1 MREIVRTYIEVC
13 WYNVVFPGIL
23 TFRRSI
29 KFFLRSPEPLSA
41 GEMEDELDLWLSKT
55 RQSWRPSKI

>member
-55 RQSWRPSKI
+55 RQS